1 MEGNGLLR
9 EIMDLSVYDTHEHY
23 NFGESR
29 EIDLP
34 GFVARSYLGT
44 DLQAVGMDLDAFD
57 KIKDAHDRWRALSPH
72 LRGVWNTSYHHY
84 VQRSLESI
92 LGLEGHLT
100 DDNWE
105 RYDSQFKSLVSKPG
119 WADECLD
126 RARIKHILNDPYWDS
141 FDAEAPVSR
150 ASPVLRVNALV
161 LGAGTGATD
170 HNDLSGYNKAKE
182 MGLPL
187 DRLDDYEDFV
197 SNEMERFMRAGSR
210 TAKSAM
216 AYDRIIKFDHVPRSL
231 AEKAYEKGTRASFA
245 ERKNMEDY
253 LFHYIL
259 LECGERDLPMQIHTG
274 ILAGVGAI
282 PTDAHP
288 NMLDDVV
295 KQYPDT
301 RFDLFHGG
309 YPYMSE
315 LTIMAKVYRNVY
327 LDLCWL
333 PLISRTACERCL
345 NEWLD
350 TFSHR
355 KIFWGGD
362 VGTPEHTVGAVTV
375 AKEAVCSVL
384 EDRIERKI
392 LDRADALDVARSI
405 FYENACDFFG
415 KHHAA

>member
-1 MEGNGLLR
+1 
-9 EIMDLSVYDTHEHY
+9 
-23 NFGESR
+23 
-29 EIDLP
+29 
-34 GFVARSYLGT
+34 
-44 DLQAVGMDLDAFD
+44 
-57 KIKDAHDRWRALSPH
+57 
-72 LRGVWNTSYHHY
+72 
-84 VQRSLESI
+84 
-92 LGLEGHLT
+92 
-100 DDNWE
+100 
-105 RYDSQFKSLVSKPG
+105 
-119 WADECLD
+119 
-126 RARIKHILNDPYWDS
+126 
-141 FDAEAPVSR
+141 
-150 ASPVLRVNALV
+150 
-161 LGAGTGATD
+161 
-170 HNDLSGYNKAKE
+170 
-182 MGLPL
+182 
-187 DRLDDYEDFV
+187 
-197 SNEMERFMRAGSR
+197 
-210 TAKSAM
+210 
-216 AYDRIIKFDHVPRSL
+216 
-231 AEKAYEKGTRASFA
+231 
-245 ERKNMEDY
+245 
-253 LFHYIL
+253 
-259 LECGERDLPMQIHTG
+259 MQVHTG

-282 PTDAHP
+282 PTNAHP

-295 KQYPDT
+295 KQYQDT

-362 VGTPEHTVGAVTV
+362 VGTPEHTLGAVTV

-384 EDRIERKI
+384 EDRIERRV

>member
-1 MEGNGLLR
+1 MSMDGSRLLR
-9 EIMDLSVYDTHEHY
+9 EIMDLPVYDTHEHY
-23 NFGESR
+23 YLGETR

-44 DLQAVGMDLDAFD
+44 DLHAAGMDLDAFD
-57 KIKDAHDRWRALSPH
+57 KISDAHERWRALSPH
-72 LRGVWNTSYHHY
+72 LRRVRNTSYYHY
-84 VQRSLESI
+84 VRRSLESL

-105 RYDSQFKSLVSKPG
+105 RYDLLLKRLVSEAG
-119 WADECLD
+119 WTDECLD
-126 RARIKHILNDPYWDS
+126 RVNIKHILNDPYWDS
-141 FDAEAPVSR
+141 FDAKTPVGR

-161 LGAGTGATD
+161 LGGGTGATD
-170 HNDLSGYNKAKE
+170 HNELSGYNRAKE
-182 MGLPL
+182 MGFPL
-187 DRLDDYEDFV
+187 DRLEDYEDFV
-197 SNEMERFMRAGSR
+197 CKEIERFRAAGSR

-216 AYDRIIKFDHVPRSL
+216 AYDRVIQFDHVPRNL
-231 AEKAYEKGTRASFA
+231 AEKAYEKGTKASFA
-245 ERKNMEDY
+245 ERKNLEDH

-259 LECGERDLPMQIHTG
+259 RECGEKDFPMQIHTG

-282 PTDAHP
+282 PTNAHP

-295 KQYPDT
+295 KQYPET

-333 PLISRTACERCL
+333 PLISRTATETCL
-345 NEWLD
+345 HEWLD
-350 TFSHR
+350 TFSHT

-362 VGTPEHTVGAVTV
+362 VTTPEHTVGAVAV
-375 AKEAVCSVL
+375 AKEAVYSVL

-392 LDRADALDVARSI
+392 LERADALDIARSI

-415 KHHAA
+415 KP